1 MIRDLFKK
9 LIYAV
14 EQQHMSK
21 QTPNKDIASIPPSSY
36 GVKRIGRGG
45 LAGLSVAD
53 NNFGNQSALPNVNQV
68 DNS

>member
-1 MIRDLFKK
+1 MIRDLIKK

-21 QTPNKDIASIPPSSY
+21 QTPNKDAASIPPSSY
-36 GVKRIGRGG
+36 GVKRIGR
-45 LAGLSVAD
+45 AGLSVAD
-53 NNFGNQSALPNVNQV
+53 NNFGNQGALPNVNQV